1 LTLSLKKIG
10 ENKNMNRTNVGI
22 SGNNYFSYG
31 DLFDDFVGD
40 DKILKKFEDGGLVS
54 VHIK

>member
-1 LTLSLKKIG
+1 
-10 ENKNMNRTNVGI
+10 MNRTNVGI